1 MTVQLGWLDTNIFV
15 HSMFPNDE
23 PYPRCQE
30 ILKALDEGRAEA
42 WVDIGVLHE
51 LTYSLMRM
59 RLFPN
64 RLGAYTYIEEII
76 SSNSIYADDKQA
88 LIDATYRWATA
99 GVGFI
104 DSWLAI
110 LAERRSLPSC
120 TANKS
125 DFPAHLD
132 NTYTTANLEQEE
144 EGA

>member
-15 HSMFPNDE
+15 HSLFPNDQ
-23 PYPRCQE
+23 PYPRCQA

-42 WVDIGVLHE
+42 WVDVGVLHE

-59 RLFPN
+59 RLFPS

-76 SSNSIYADDKQA
+76 SSGSIYADDKQA
-88 LIDATYRWATA
+88 LLDTTYRWATTGA
-99 GVGFI
+99 GFI
-104 DSWLAI
+104 DSWLAV
-110 LAERRSLPSC
+110 LAEGRGLPICSANRR
-120 TANKS
+120 

-132 NTYTTANLEQEE
+132 NTYVTANLEEVE